1 VSANGH
7 VARGGVVA
15 ASPDMAR
22 GGVVAATPRIASAMA
37 HASSPEDA
45 GGEPSPEAASTG
57 REVVEAWLRENADDL
72 IGWRRHLHANP
83 ELSRTE
89 FATTEF
95 VETWLIKA
103 GLQPRKLPTGAGLIC
118 DIGPEGPRIGLRAD
132 MDALPLQEYTGLEF
146 ASTVPGVAHACGH
159 DAHTAVLLGA
169 ASALAE
175 VPDLPVGVRLVFQH
189 AEEVMPG
196 GAIDM
201 VAAGAMEDVSRMFAL
216 HCDPRL
222 EVGRVGVRVGAI
234 TSAADT
240 VELVLDSP
248 GGHTSRPHLT
258 SDLVYAIGTVI
269 TGLPGLLSRRIDPRT
284 GTVMVWGA
292 VSAGKAPN
300 AIPQTGMLTGTVRT
314 GDHATW
320 SMLEPRRGPA
330 RPDRRAVSAEL
341 QARRAAGG
349 QRRGRHPHGRGC
361 DSPPGSRCAGRHP
374 AVRRRRGLL
383 LVPRGGAG
391 RDGAAGRVVG
401 PGRSARPASADLRHR
416 RARPGGGRAR
426 HDQLGPERALIR
438 PARRASPPPAG
449 VAAHPESA
457 CRIS

>member
-1 VSANGH
+1 MSTEG
-7 VARGGVVA
+7 RTA
-15 ASPDMAR
+15 AAGPD
-22 GGVVAATPRIASAMA
+22 TTASDE
-37 HASSPEDA
+37 PGDPGA
-45 GGEPSPEAASTG
+45 GPAI
-57 REVVEAWLRENADDL
+57 VDAWLRENADDL
-72 IGWRRHLHANP
+72 IGWRRHLHTNP

-95 VETWLIKA
+95 VESWLVKA
-103 GLQPRKLPTGAGLIC
+103 GLEPRKLPTGTGLLC
-118 DIGPEGPRIGLRAD
+118 DIGPDGPRIGLRAD
-132 MDALPLQEYTGLEF
+132 MDALPLQEYTGLPF
-146 ASTVPGVAHACGH
+146 ASTVPGVSHACGH
-159 DAHTAVLLGA
+159 DAHTAILLGA

-175 VPDLPVGVRLVFQH
+175 VPHLPVGVRLVFQH

-201 VAAGAMEDVSRMFAL
+201 VAAGAMEGVSRTFAL

-222 EVGRVGVRVGAI
+222 EAGRVGVRVGAI

-284 GTVMVWGA
+284 STVMVWGA

-320 SMLEPRRGPA
+320 SLLEPM
-330 RPDRRAVSAEL
+330 
-341 QARRAAGG
+341 
-349 QRRGRHPHGRGC
+349 
-361 DSPPGSRCAGRHP
+361 
-374 AVRRRRGLL
+374 VREIVDGLL
-383 LVPRGGAG
+383 APTGVRYQLNYKRGVPP
-391 RDGAAGRVVG
+391 VVNEEQATRMFEDAIRALG
-401 PGRSARPASADLRHR
+401 PDALADT
-416 RARPGGGRAR
+416 PQSGGGEDFSWYLEQVPGAMAR
-426 HDQLGPERALIR
+426 LGVWSGHGEQLDLHQPTFDLDERALAVGVR
-438 PARRASPPPAG
+438 VLTNLVLNAS
-449 VAAHPESA
+449 
-457 CRIS
+457 